1 MRAWE
6 VLEWLR
12 QPHVDLDAE
21 FSVEITHRVH
31 EEYQEGEKLTV
42 RASVER
48 VHVDNNYGGRRHIV
62 LRGEG

>member
-21 FSVEITHRVH
+21 FSVEITHRVY
-31 EEYQEGEKLTV
+31 EDYKEGEKLTICAEV
-42 RASVER
+42 DRM
-48 VHVDNNYGGRRHIV
+48 HIDNNRGGRRHIV
-62 LRGEG
+62 LRGEE